1 MCPRGN
7 ISQKEQKDSQGT
19 CKFYAKIKTQTGS
32 VDHEKGKCA
41 KHRKSRVV
49 YVLRSSWNKSD
60 YGSQFY
66 LPTTGLKSS
75 GLPLRFRV
83 ARFLQL
89 QRWQEIEIAGMVFT
103 FYYFPLFPLKVT
115 WGLAHSSQGRPRT
128 RAFVTIKIY
137 LVVIKASLI
146 LDKIRLNIP
155 FNFAITWP
163 FHLFE
168 WAPYGSGTWQNIL
181 DKNSWVLDNQI

>member
-7 ISQKEQKDSQGT
+7 ISQKEEKDSRGT

-41 KHRKSRVV
+41 KHWKSCVV
-49 YVLRSSWNKSD
+49 YVLCSSWNKSD
-60 YGSQFY
+60 YGPQFY

-75 GLPLRFRV
+75 GLPLQFWV

-89 QRWQEIEIAGMVFT
+89 QRWQEIETGGMV
-103 FYYFPLFPLKVT
+103 FPLKVT
-115 WGLAHSSQGRPRT
+115 WGPGHSSQARPRT
-128 RAFVTIKIY
+128 RAFVKIKTY

-163 FHLFE
+163 FHLFQ
-168 WAPYGSGTWQNIL
+168 WAPFGSGTWQNVL
-181 DKNSWVLDNQI
+181 DINSWVLDNQI